1 MHRPALPNQTLR
13 ILQHSQFGR
22 NPYRGV
28 LVCSVAPAAPD
39 LFPFV
44 KWEHSVCEM
53 GLRKWTQADGG
64 ARLGK
69 CAKLTSIAMSRVDER
84 PPAVDIIA
92 LQQPFARTLAISG
105 ECLLHLASLLGQVH
119 M

>member
-1 MHRPALPNQTLR
+1 
-13 ILQHSQFGR
+13 
-22 NPYRGV
+22 
-28 LVCSVAPAAPD
+28 
-39 LFPFV
+39 
-44 KWEHSVCEM
+44 M

-84 PPAVDIIA
+84 PPVVDVIP

-119 M
+119 MDRRGGVELVHECAEPVLVDRTNAVWSDADAEQ